1 MAVIQRR
8 IVFVD
13 NSVSGVIRFSDWAA
27 VKTPIGYMVEPGFIV
42 NNRHPIGIDMTDFDP
57 TDEMNRIDDIQ
68 FIDMLQEKTV
78 LSGGTALHGG
88 PCMPRV
94 GK

>member
-8 IVFVD
+8 IVFAD
-13 NSVSGVIRFSDWAA
+13 KSVNGILRFSDWAA
-27 VKTPIGYMVEPGFIV
+27 VKTPIGYMVEPGFVI
-42 NNRHPIGIDMTDFDP
+42 NNRRAAGEDITNFDP

-68 FIDMLQEKTV
+68 IIDMLQEQLV
-78 LSGGTALHGG
+78 LSGGQHLHGG
-88 PCMPRV
+88 THMPRV